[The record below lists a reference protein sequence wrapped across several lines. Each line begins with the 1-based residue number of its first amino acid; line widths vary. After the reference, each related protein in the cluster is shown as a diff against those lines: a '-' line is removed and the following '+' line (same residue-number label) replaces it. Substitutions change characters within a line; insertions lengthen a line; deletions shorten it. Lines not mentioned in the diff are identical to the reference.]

1 MTVRI
6 DKYDALGNDFLVLD
20 LAQVGSQSAR
30 VSGGADAAA
39 DRASGASAPRQA
51 LDWPAI
57 ARAWCSRTTGA
68 GADGLLLLT
77 RNDDVEAR
85 MQLFNSD
92 GSSAEMSGNGARCFA
107 HSLYR
112 ADAARGERSYRLH
125 TAAGIRQV
133 TVGAQASSGVHEN
146 ADTVI
151 ASVDMGEVQPITE
164 PAGWSAIGTHPDRP
178 VMHLSVGN
186 PHTVVGVEDVHDV
199 DLLTLGRKVPQ
210 VNLEVVAP
218 GPERNGITMRVHERG
233 AGLTQACGTGA
244 CASAWAAVWWGLV
257 PQASERVE
265 VVVHMPGGDA
275 VVLVNAPSV
284 GRTTLTGSSQFVG
297 SFDASL
303 DSPFKVTAR

>member
-20 LAQVGSQSAR
+20 LAQVGSQSAG
-30 VSGGADAAA
+30 VSGGATAAA

-151 ASVDMGEVQPITE
+151 ASVDMGEVQPIAE